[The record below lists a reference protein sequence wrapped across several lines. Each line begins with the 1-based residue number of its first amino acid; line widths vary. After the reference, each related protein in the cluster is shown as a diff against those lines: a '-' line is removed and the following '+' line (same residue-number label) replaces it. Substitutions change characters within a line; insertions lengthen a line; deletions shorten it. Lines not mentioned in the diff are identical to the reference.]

1 MHNKLILGCN
11 AIMILSGCKENFPA
25 ILQIT
30 IQERI
35 DITEK
40 FYAQFF
46 VKRYTHSTSSNKTK
60 KCSSTIE
67 ILIVRLIIISLSKQW
82 DKQE

>member
-1 MHNKLILGCN
+1 
-11 AIMILSGCKENFPA
+11 MILSGCKENFPA

-30 IQERI
+30 IQE
-35 DITEK
+35 K

-46 VKRYTHSTSSNKTK
+46 VKHYTHSTSSNKTK

-67 ILIVRLIIISLSKQW
+67 ILIVRLIIISLSKQ
-82 DKQE
+82 